1 MTKHIDVDVLRDWLD
16 RGEPVTV
23 VDVRSAEARA
33 EWSIPGSVHIDA
45 YADLRQGRPGPL
57 ADADLPADRPLVTVC
72 NAGKMSQTAA
82 DVLANRGFDVQS
94 LTGGMKAWSLAWNA
108 ARVFLLDTPAQV
120 IQIRR
125 TGKGCLSYL
134 VTSDEEAAV
143 IDPSLSPD
151 RYLEFARRA
160 NVRITHVLE
169 THIHADHLSRAREL
183 AARTGATLHLPAQ
196 QRVAFQFTPLS
207 DGDRISVGRARLIVR
222 STPGHTMESVCFVL
236 DEVAVFTGDTLFVS
250 GVGRPDL
257 HADAE
262 AAKARARLLFGSLQS
277 IRHLN
282 PDAVVLPAHTNS
294 PVAFDARPVA
304 TTIAEA
310 GSWLDKWLSSETAF
324 VNGLVSRLPDTPPNF
339 VKIVELNERGE
350 LPAGDVTDLEA
361 GANRCA
367 IS

>member
-1 MTKHIDVDVLRDWLD
+1 MTTHIDVEALRDWLD

-45 YADLRQGRPGPL
+45 HADLRQGRPGPL
-57 ADADLPADRPLVTVC
+57 ADAQLPADRPIVTVC
-72 NAGKMSQTAA
+72 NAGKMSETAA
-82 DVLANRGFDVQS
+82 DVLANRGFAVQS

-108 ARVFLLDTPAQV
+108 ARVFVLDTPAQV

-134 VTSDEEAAV
+134 VTSGDEAVV
-143 IDPSLSPD
+143 IDPSLSPEI
-151 RYLEFARRA
+151 YLEFARRA
-160 NVRITHVLE
+160 NAHITQVLE

-183 AARTGATLHLPAQ
+183 AGRTAATLHLPAQ
-196 QRVAFQFTPLS
+196 RRVAFQFTPLS
-207 DGDRISVGRARLIVR
+207 DGDCISVGSATLIVR
-222 STPGHTMESVCFVL
+222 STPGHTNESVCFVL
-236 DEVAVFTGDTLFVS
+236 DEAAVFTGDTLFVN

-257 HADAE
+257 HTDADA
-262 AAKARARLLFGSLQS
+262 ARDRARLLFGSLQS
-277 IRHLN
+277 IRRLN
-282 PDAVVLPAHTNS
+282 PDVAVLPAHTNR
-294 PVAFDARPVA
+294 PVEFDARPVT
-304 TTIAEA
+304 TTIGQA
-310 GSWLDKWLSSETAF
+310 GLWLDQWLSSETAF
-324 VNGLVSRLPDTPPNF
+324 VNRLVSQLPDTPPNF

-367 IS
+367 VS